1 MKQKSILI
9 LTIISFTITCAQSA
23 DKTNKAQKALHG
35 SRPNIVLI
43 LTDDQGMGDLSCM
56 GNKILRTPHVD
67 QLYKDATRFTDFQ
80 VSPTCS
86 PTRAAMM
93 SGRYPFEVG
102 VSHTL
107 MQRDRLA
114 PSVIT
119 FPQALQRAGYQT
131 GLFGKW
137 HLGDGDEYLPRK
149 RGFDEVLMHG
159 AGGIGQYGFGDFKE
173 NSNNKY
179 FDNVLL
185 HNETVVKTKGF
196 CTDLFF
202 HAALSWMKNQYERE
216 KPFFAYLSLNAP
228 HGPLIAPDQYKK
240 RFLDYKIEVLHVTEK
255 AIDQDFYNG
264 LLADR
269 PSNDELLDIYNENI
283 LDYDQPELRY
293 LKYVK
298 WPIMSN
304 ATDSLRVK
312 LEAEDL
318 IFRLNE
324 GEDFAL
330 LANTYTED
338 PNNSADPQNLKG
350 GDLGWFNKGQLLPE
364 FEIASFEAEKGS
376 IVGPILTQYG
386 YHLIKVNDKRT
397 VESNEQV
404 NASHILLTIQPGRGT
419 ENELKDTASIFALE
433 ATEYGF
439 FALADSLGLEIQ
451 DSNGLRK
458 ESIFVDNFGV
468 GRSAVNFAFNNVEGS
483 TSDAIKNDNFFGVFF
498 LDKVD
503 KETVIPFEEV
513 KEDLRNEFLS
523 EFKKNHLKT
532 LAESIKDNNQEEMN
546 LSAIYKNNENLEYVA
561 ETNSALIGSFESIG
575 KSNFI
580 VGALADAKEGDILGP
595 LPTLRGQAFLRV
607 IEISEVV
614 NSDFEEKKESIK
626 FSLLIDRQNAIW
638 GNWLQA
644 LRDNADL
651 KDYRYDFY

>member
-1 MKQKSILI
+1 MGLITNMRSRMQVVMWTILVLFVTSMAIGGLVGGASITDIFGGRQGNEVGSLNGKPILFEDFNQLVSNEINRMDQQSGRLI
-9 LTIISFTITCAQSA
+9 SDEEREYIRAVVWERLIADLIIQE
-23 DKTNKAQKALHG
+23 Q
-35 SRPNIVLI
+35 IVE
-43 LTDDQGMGDLSCM
+43 
-56 GNKILRTPHVD
+56 NKIV
-67 QLYKDATRFTDFQ
+67 
-80 VSPTCS
+80 V
-86 PTRAAMM
+86 
-93 SGRYPFEVG
+93 
-102 VSHTL
+102 
-107 MQRDRLA
+107 
-114 PSVIT
+114 
-119 FPQALQRAGYQT
+119 
-131 GLFGKW
+131 
-137 HLGDGDEYLPRK
+137 GDEEVLFQMKNNPPPFLQNSDAFQSFGRFDLEKYLDAVLNPGQIDWKPIEDFMQNVYLPSYK
-149 RGFDEVLMHG
+149 LQQYITNAAAISSSDVLE
-159 AGGIGQYGFGDFKE
+159 D
-173 NSNNKY
+173 
-179 FDNVLL
+179 
-185 HNETVVKTKGF
+185 
-196 CTDLFF
+196 
-202 HAALSWMKNQYERE
+202 
-216 KPFFAYLSLNAP
+216 
-228 HGPLIAPDQYKK
+228 YKK

-255 AIDQDFYNG
+255 AIDQDFYNE
-264 LLADR
+264 LLVNR
-269 PSNDELLDIYNENI
+269 PSDDELLDIYNENI
-283 LDYDQPELRY
+283 SGYDQPELRY

-298 WPIMSN
+298 WPLISN

-330 LANTYTED
+330 LANTYTQD
-338 PNNSADPQNLKG
+338 PSNSADPQNLKG

-386 YHLIKVNDKRT
+386 YHVIKVNDKRT

-419 ENELKDTASIFALE
+419 ENELKDIASIFALE
-433 ATEYGF
+433 ATEFGF

-483 TSDAIKNDNFFGVFF
+483 TSDAIKNDNFYGVFF

-503 KETVIPFEEV
+503 KETVISFEDV
-513 KEDLRNEFLS
+513 KEDLKNEFLS
-523 EFKKNHLKT
+523 EFKKNHIKT
-532 LAESIKDNNQEEMN
+532 LAESIKDNNQSKMN
-546 LSAIYKNNENLEYVA
+546 LSEIYQDNGNLEYVS

-580 VGALADAKEGDILGP
+580 VGALAGAQEGDILGP

-607 IEISEVV
+607 IDISDVV
-614 NSDFEEKKESIK
+614 MNDFEEKKDSIK

>member
-1 MKQKSILI
+1 MGLITNMRSRMQVVMWTILVLFVTSMAIGGLVGGASITDIFSGRQGNEVGSLNGKPILFEDFNQLVSNEINRMDQQSGRLI
-9 LTIISFTITCAQSA
+9 SDEEREYIRAVVWERLIADLIIQE
-23 DKTNKAQKALHG
+23 Q
-35 SRPNIVLI
+35 IVE
-43 LTDDQGMGDLSCM
+43 
-56 GNKILRTPHVD
+56 NKIV
-67 QLYKDATRFTDFQ
+67 
-80 VSPTCS
+80 V
-86 PTRAAMM
+86 
-93 SGRYPFEVG
+93 
-102 VSHTL
+102 
-107 MQRDRLA
+107 
-114 PSVIT
+114 
-119 FPQALQRAGYQT
+119 
-131 GLFGKW
+131 
-137 HLGDGDEYLPRK
+137 GDEEVLFQMKNNPPPFLQNSDAFQSFGRFDLEKYLDAVLNPGQIDWKPIEDFMQNVYLPSYK
-149 RGFDEVLMHG
+149 LQQYITNSAAISSIDVLE
-159 AGGIGQYGFGDFKE
+159 D
-173 NSNNKY
+173 
-179 FDNVLL
+179 
-185 HNETVVKTKGF
+185 
-196 CTDLFF
+196 
-202 HAALSWMKNQYERE
+202 
-216 KPFFAYLSLNAP
+216 
-228 HGPLIAPDQYKK
+228 YKK

-269 PSNDELLDIYNENI
+269 PSDDELNKIYNENI
-283 LDYDQPELRY
+283 SEYDQPELRY

-298 WPIMSN
+298 WPIISN

-318 IFRLNE
+318 IFRLND

-330 LANTYTED
+330 LANTYTQD
-338 PNNSADPQNLKG
+338 PSNSADPQNLKG

-386 YHLIKVNDKRT
+386 YHVIKVNDKRT

-419 ENELKDTASIFALE
+419 ENKLKDIASIFALE
-433 ATEYGF
+433 ATEFGF

-451 DSNGLRK
+451 ESNGLRK
-458 ESIFVDNFGV
+458 ESIFVENFGV

-483 TSDAIKNDNFFGVFF
+483 TSDAIKNDNFYGVFF

-503 KETVIPFEEV
+503 KETVISFENV
-513 KEDLRNEFLS
+513 KEDLKNEFLS
-523 EFKKNHLKT
+523 EFKKNHIKT
-532 LAESIKDNNQEEMN
+532 LAESIKDDNQGEMN
-546 LSAIYKNNENLEYVA
+546 LSEIYQENENLEYVA

-607 IEISEVV
+607 IDISDVV
-614 NSDFEEKKESIK
+614 MSDFEEKKDSIK

-644 LRDNADL
+644 LRENADL

>member
-1 MKQKSILI
+1 MGLITNMRSRMQVVMWTILVLFVTSMAIGGLVGGASITDIFSGRQGNEVGSLNGKPILFEDFNQLVSNEINRMDQQSGRLI
-9 LTIISFTITCAQSA
+9 SDEEREYIRAVVWERLIADLIIQE
-23 DKTNKAQKALHG
+23 Q
-35 SRPNIVLI
+35 IVE
-43 LTDDQGMGDLSCM
+43 
-56 GNKILRTPHVD
+56 NKIV
-67 QLYKDATRFTDFQ
+67 
-80 VSPTCS
+80 V
-86 PTRAAMM
+86 
-93 SGRYPFEVG
+93 
-102 VSHTL
+102 
-107 MQRDRLA
+107 
-114 PSVIT
+114 
-119 FPQALQRAGYQT
+119 
-131 GLFGKW
+131 
-137 HLGDGDEYLPRK
+137 GDEEVLFQMKNNPPPFLQNSDAFQSFGRFDLEKYLDAVLNPGQIDWKPIEDFMQNVYLPSYK
-149 RGFDEVLMHG
+149 LQQYITNSAAISSSDVLE
-159 AGGIGQYGFGDFKE
+159 D
-173 NSNNKY
+173 
-179 FDNVLL
+179 
-185 HNETVVKTKGF
+185 
-196 CTDLFF
+196 
-202 HAALSWMKNQYERE
+202 
-216 KPFFAYLSLNAP
+216 
-228 HGPLIAPDQYKK
+228 YKK

-264 LLADR
+264 LLTDR
-269 PSNDELLDIYNENI
+269 PFDDELRNIYNENI
-283 LDYDQPELRY
+283 SEYDQPELRY

-298 WPIMSN
+298 WPIISN

-318 IFRLNE
+318 IFRLND

-330 LANTYTED
+330 LANTYTQD
-338 PNNSADPQNLKG
+338 PSNSADPQNLKG

-364 FEIASFEAEKGS
+364 FEIASFEAEIGS

-386 YHLIKVNDKRT
+386 YHVIKVNDKRI

-419 ENELKDTASIFALE
+419 ENELKDIASIFALE
-433 ATEYGF
+433 ATEFGF
-439 FALADSLGLEIQ
+439 FVLADSLGLEIQ

-483 TSDAIKNDNFFGVFF
+483 TSDAIKNDNFYGVFF

-503 KETVIPFEEV
+503 KETVISFEDA
-513 KEDLRNEFLS
+513 KEDLKNEFLS
-523 EFKKNHLKT
+523 EFKKNHIKT
-532 LAESIKDNNQEEMN
+532 LAESIKDDNQGEMN
-546 LSAIYKNNENLEYVA
+546 LSEIYQENENLEYVA

-607 IEISEVV
+607 IDISDVV
-614 NSDFEEKKESIK
+614 MSDFEEKKDSIK

>member
-1 MKQKSILI
+1 MGLITNMRSRMQVVMWTILVLFVTSMAIGGLVGGASITDIFSGRQGNEVGSLNGKPILFEDFNQLVSNEINRMDQQSGRLI
-9 LTIISFTITCAQSA
+9 SDEEREYIRAVVWERLIADLIIQE
-23 DKTNKAQKALHG
+23 Q
-35 SRPNIVLI
+35 IVE
-43 LTDDQGMGDLSCM
+43 
-56 GNKILRTPHVD
+56 NKIV
-67 QLYKDATRFTDFQ
+67 
-80 VSPTCS
+80 V
-86 PTRAAMM
+86 
-93 SGRYPFEVG
+93 
-102 VSHTL
+102 
-107 MQRDRLA
+107 
-114 PSVIT
+114 
-119 FPQALQRAGYQT
+119 
-131 GLFGKW
+131 
-137 HLGDGDEYLPRK
+137 GDEEVLFQMKNNPPPFLQNSDAFQSFGRFDLEKYLDAVLNPGQIDWKPIEDFMQNIYLPSYK
-149 RGFDEVLMHG
+149 LQQYITNSAAISSSDVLE
-159 AGGIGQYGFGDFKE
+159 D
-173 NSNNKY
+173 
-179 FDNVLL
+179 
-185 HNETVVKTKGF
+185 
-196 CTDLFF
+196 
-202 HAALSWMKNQYERE
+202 
-216 KPFFAYLSLNAP
+216 
-228 HGPLIAPDQYKK
+228 YKK

-269 PSNDELLDIYNENI
+269 PSDDELNKIYNENI
-283 LDYDQPELRY
+283 SEYDQPELRY

-298 WPIMSN
+298 WPIISN

-318 IFRLNE
+318 IFRLND

-330 LANTYTED
+330 LANTYTQD
-338 PNNSADPQNLKG
+338 PSNSADPQNLKG

-386 YHLIKVNDKRT
+386 YHIIKVNDKRI

-404 NASHILLTIQPGRGT
+404 NASHILLTVQPGRGT
-419 ENELKDTASIFALE
+419 ENELKDIASIFALE
-433 ATEYGF
+433 ATEFGF

-483 TSDAIKNDNFFGVFF
+483 TSDAIKNDNFYGVFF

-503 KETVIPFEEV
+503 KETVISFEDA
-513 KEDLRNEFLS
+513 KEDLKNEFLS
-523 EFKKNHLKT
+523 EFKKNHIKT
-532 LAESIKDNNQEEMN
+532 LAESIKDDNQGEMN
-546 LSAIYKNNENLEYVA
+546 LSEIYQENENLEYVA

-607 IEISEVV
+607 IDISDVV
-614 NSDFEEKKESIK
+614 MSDFEEKKDSIK

-644 LRDNADL
+644 LRENADL

>member
-1 MKQKSILI
+1 MGLITNMRSKMQVVMWTILVLFVTSMAIGGLVGGASITDIFGDRQGNEVGSLNGKPILFEDFNQLVSNEINRADQQSGRQISDEEREYIRAVVWERLIADLIIQEQIQK
-9 LTIISFTITCAQSA
+9 
-23 DKTNKAQKALHG
+23 
-35 SRPNIVLI
+35 
-43 LTDDQGMGDLSCM
+43 
-56 GNKILRTPHVD
+56 NKIV
-67 QLYKDATRFTDFQ
+67 
-80 VSPTCS
+80 
-86 PTRAAMM
+86 
-93 SGRYPFEVG
+93 VG
-102 VSHTL
+102 
-107 MQRDRLA
+107 D
-114 PSVIT
+114 
-119 FPQALQRAGYQT
+119 
-131 GLFGKW
+131 
-137 HLGDGDEYLPRK
+137 
-149 RGFDEVLMHG
+149 DEVLF
-159 AGGIGQYGFGDFKE
+159 Q
-173 NSNNKY
+173 
-179 FDNVLL
+179 
-185 HNETVVKTKGF
+185 
-196 CTDLFF
+196 
-202 HAALSWMKNQYERE
+202 MKNNPPPFLQNSDAFQSFGRFDLEKYLDAVLNPGQIDWKPIEDFMQNIYLPSYKLQQYITNSAAISSSDVLE
-216 KPFFAYLSLNAP
+216 
-228 HGPLIAPDQYKK
+228 DYKK

-264 LLADR
+264 LLTDR
-269 PSNDELLDIYNENI
+269 PSDDELRNIYNENI
-283 LDYDQPELRY
+283 SEYDQPELRY

-298 WPIMSN
+298 WPIISN

-318 IFRLNE
+318 IFRLND

-330 LANTYTED
+330 LANTYTQD
-338 PNNSADPQNLKG
+338 PSNSADPQNLKG

-386 YHLIKVNDKRT
+386 YHVIKVNDKRT
-397 VESNEQV
+397 VEGNEQV

-419 ENELKDTASIFALE
+419 ENELKDIASIFALE
-433 ATEYGF
+433 ATEFGF
-439 FALADSLGLEIQ
+439 FMLADSLGLEIQ

-483 TSDAIKNDNFFGVFF
+483 TSDAIKNDNFYGVFF

-503 KETVIPFEEV
+503 KETVISFEDA
-513 KEDLRNEFLS
+513 KEDLKNEFLS
-523 EFKKNHLKT
+523 EFKKNHIKT
-532 LAESIKDNNQEEMN
+532 LAESIKDDNQGEMN
-546 LSAIYKNNENLEYVA
+546 LSEIYQENENLEYVA

-607 IEISEVV
+607 IDISDVV
-614 NSDFEEKKESIK
+614 MSDFEEKKDSIK

>member
-1 MKQKSILI
+1 MGLITNMRSRMQVVMWTILVLFVTSMAIGGLVGGASITDIFSGRQGNEVGSLNGKPILFEDFNQLVSNEINRMDQQSGRLI
-9 LTIISFTITCAQSA
+9 SDEEREYIRAVVWERLIADLIIQE
-23 DKTNKAQKALHG
+23 Q
-35 SRPNIVLI
+35 IVE
-43 LTDDQGMGDLSCM
+43 
-56 GNKILRTPHVD
+56 NKIV
-67 QLYKDATRFTDFQ
+67 
-80 VSPTCS
+80 V
-86 PTRAAMM
+86 
-93 SGRYPFEVG
+93 
-102 VSHTL
+102 
-107 MQRDRLA
+107 
-114 PSVIT
+114 
-119 FPQALQRAGYQT
+119 
-131 GLFGKW
+131 
-137 HLGDGDEYLPRK
+137 GDEEVLFQMKNNPPPFLQNSDAFQSFGRFDLEKYLDAVLNPGQIDWKPIEDFMQNVYLPSYK
-149 RGFDEVLMHG
+149 LQQYITNSAAISSTDVLE
-159 AGGIGQYGFGDFKE
+159 D
-173 NSNNKY
+173 
-179 FDNVLL
+179 
-185 HNETVVKTKGF
+185 
-196 CTDLFF
+196 
-202 HAALSWMKNQYERE
+202 
-216 KPFFAYLSLNAP
+216 
-228 HGPLIAPDQYKK
+228 YKK

-269 PSNDELLDIYNENI
+269 PSDDELNKIYNENI
-283 LDYDQPELRY
+283 SEYDQPELRY

-298 WPIMSN
+298 WPIISN

-318 IFRLNE
+318 IFRLND

-330 LANTYTED
+330 LANTYTQD
-338 PNNSADPQNLKG
+338 PSNSADPQNLKG

-364 FEIASFEAEKGS
+364 FEIASFEAEIGS

-386 YHLIKVNDKRT
+386 YHIIKVNDKRI

-404 NASHILLTIQPGRGT
+404 NASHILLTVQPGRGT
-419 ENELKDTASIFALE
+419 ENELKDIASIFALE
-433 ATEYGF
+433 ATEFGF

-483 TSDAIKNDNFFGVFF
+483 TSDAIKNDNFYGVFF

-503 KETVIPFEEV
+503 KETVISFEDA
-513 KEDLRNEFLS
+513 KEDLKNEFLS
-523 EFKKNHLKT
+523 EFKKNHIKT
-532 LAESIKDNNQEEMN
+532 LAESIKDDNQGEMN
-546 LSAIYKNNENLEYVA
+546 LSEIYQENENLEYVA

-607 IEISEVV
+607 IDISDVV
-614 NSDFEEKKESIK
+614 MSDFEEKKDSIK

-651 KDYRYDFY
+651 EDYRYDFY

>member
-1 MKQKSILI
+1 MQVVMWTILVLFVTSMAIGGLVGGASITDIFGGRQGNEVGSLNGKPILFEDFNQLVSNEINRMDQQSGRLI
-9 LTIISFTITCAQSA
+9 SDEEREYIRAVVWERLIADLIIQEQII
-23 DKTNKAQKALHG
+23 K
-35 SRPNIVLI
+35 
-43 LTDDQGMGDLSCM
+43 
-56 GNKILRTPHVD
+56 NKIVVGEEEVLFQMKNNPPPFL
-67 QLYKDATRFTDFQ
+67 QNSDAFQSFGRFDLEKYLDAVLNPSQIDWKPIEDF
-80 VSPTCS
+80 
-86 PTRAAMM
+86 
-93 SGRYPFEVG
+93 
-102 VSHTL
+102 
-107 MQRDRLA
+107 MQN
-114 PSVIT
+114 V
-119 FPQALQRAGYQT
+119 
-131 GLFGKW
+131 
-137 HLGDGDEYLPRK
+137 YLPSYK
-149 RGFDEVLMHG
+149 LQQYITNAAAISSKDVLE
-159 AGGIGQYGFGDFKE
+159 D
-173 NSNNKY
+173 
-179 FDNVLL
+179 
-185 HNETVVKTKGF
+185 
-196 CTDLFF
+196 
-202 HAALSWMKNQYERE
+202 
-216 KPFFAYLSLNAP
+216 
-228 HGPLIAPDQYKK
+228 YKK

-318 IFRLNE
+318 IFRLNK

-338 PNNSADPQNLKG
+338 PSNSADPQNLKG

-386 YHLIKVNDKRT
+386 YHIIKVNDKRT

-532 LAESIKDNNQEEMN
+532 LAESIKDNNQEEMS

>member
-1 MKQKSILI
+1 MGLITNMRSRMQVVMWTILVLFVTSMAIGGLVGGASITDIFSGRQGNEVGSLNGKPILFEDFNQLVSNEINRMDQQSGRLI
-9 LTIISFTITCAQSA
+9 SDEEREYIRAVVWERLIADLIIQE
-23 DKTNKAQKALHG
+23 Q
-35 SRPNIVLI
+35 IVE
-43 LTDDQGMGDLSCM
+43 
-56 GNKILRTPHVD
+56 NKIV
-67 QLYKDATRFTDFQ
+67 
-80 VSPTCS
+80 V
-86 PTRAAMM
+86 
-93 SGRYPFEVG
+93 
-102 VSHTL
+102 
-107 MQRDRLA
+107 
-114 PSVIT
+114 
-119 FPQALQRAGYQT
+119 
-131 GLFGKW
+131 
-137 HLGDGDEYLPRK
+137 GDEEVLFQMKNNPPPFLQNSDAFQSFGRFDLEKYLDAVLNPEQIDWKPIEDFMQNIYLPSYK
-149 RGFDEVLMHG
+149 LQQYITNSAAISSSDVLE
-159 AGGIGQYGFGDFKE
+159 D
-173 NSNNKY
+173 
-179 FDNVLL
+179 
-185 HNETVVKTKGF
+185 
-196 CTDLFF
+196 
-202 HAALSWMKNQYERE
+202 
-216 KPFFAYLSLNAP
+216 
-228 HGPLIAPDQYKK
+228 YKK

-269 PSNDELLDIYNENI
+269 PSDDELIKIYNENI
-283 LDYDQPELRY
+283 SEYDQPELRY

-298 WPIMSN
+298 WPIISN

-318 IFRLNE
+318 IFRLND

-330 LANTYTED
+330 LANTYTQD
-338 PNNSADPQNLKG
+338 PSNSADPQNLKG

-386 YHLIKVNDKRT
+386 YHVIKVNDKRI

-404 NASHILLTIQPGRGT
+404 NASHILLTVQPGRGT
-419 ENELKDTASIFALE
+419 ENELKDIASIFALE
-433 ATEYGF
+433 ATEFGF

-483 TSDAIKNDNFFGVFF
+483 TSDAIKNDNFYGVFF

-503 KETVIPFEEV
+503 KETVISFENV
-513 KEDLRNEFLS
+513 KEDLKNEFLS
-523 EFKKNHLKT
+523 EFKKNHIKT
-532 LAESIKDNNQEEMN
+532 LAESIKDDNQGEMN
-546 LSAIYKNNENLEYVA
+546 LSEIYQENENLEYVA

-607 IEISEVV
+607 IDISDVV
-614 NSDFEEKKESIK
+614 MSDFEEKKDSIK

-644 LRDNADL
+644 LRENADL

>member
-1 MKQKSILI
+1 MGLITNMRSRMQVVMWTILVLFVTSMAIGGLVGGASITDIFGGRQGNEVGSLNGKPILFEDFNQLVSNEINRMDQQSGRLI
-9 LTIISFTITCAQSA
+9 SDEEREYIRAVVWERLIADLIIQEQIAE
-23 DKTNKAQKALHG
+23 
-35 SRPNIVLI
+35 
-43 LTDDQGMGDLSCM
+43 
-56 GNKILRTPHVD
+56 NKIV
-67 QLYKDATRFTDFQ
+67 
-80 VSPTCS
+80 V
-86 PTRAAMM
+86 
-93 SGRYPFEVG
+93 
-102 VSHTL
+102 
-107 MQRDRLA
+107 
-114 PSVIT
+114 
-119 FPQALQRAGYQT
+119 
-131 GLFGKW
+131 
-137 HLGDGDEYLPRK
+137 GDEEVLFQMKNNPPPFLQNSDAFQSFGRFDLEKYLDAVLNPGQIDWKPIEDFMQNVYLPSYK
-149 RGFDEVLMHG
+149 LQQYITNSAAISSSDVLE
-159 AGGIGQYGFGDFKE
+159 D
-173 NSNNKY
+173 
-179 FDNVLL
+179 
-185 HNETVVKTKGF
+185 
-196 CTDLFF
+196 
-202 HAALSWMKNQYERE
+202 
-216 KPFFAYLSLNAP
+216 
-228 HGPLIAPDQYKK
+228 YKK

-264 LLADR
+264 LLANR
-269 PSNDELLDIYNENI
+269 PSDDELRDIYNENI
-283 LDYDQPELRY
+283 SEYDQPELRY

-298 WPIMSN
+298 WPIISN

-330 LANTYTED
+330 LANTYTQD
-338 PNNSADPQNLKG
+338 PSNSADPQNLKG

-386 YHLIKVNDKRT
+386 YHVIKVNDKRT

-433 ATEYGF
+433 ATEFGF

-483 TSDAIKNDNFFGVFF
+483 TSDAIKNDNFYGVFF

-503 KETVIPFEEV
+503 KETVIFFEDV
-513 KEDLRNEFLS
+513 KEDLKNEFLS
-523 EFKKNHLKT
+523 EFKKNHIKT
-532 LAESIKDNNQEEMN
+532 LAESIKDNNQGEMN
-546 LSAIYKNNENLEYVA
+546 LSEIYQDNGNLEYVA

-580 VGALADAKEGDILGP
+580 VGALAEAKEGDILGP
-595 LPTLRGQAFLRV
+595 LPTIRGQAFLRV
-607 IEISEVV
+607 IDISDVV
-614 NSDFEEKKESIK
+614 MSDFEEKKDSIK

>member
-1 MKQKSILI
+1 MGLITNMRSRMQVVMWTILVLFVTSMAIGGLVGGASITDIFGGRQGNEVGSLNGKPILFEDFNQLVSNEINRLDQQSGRLI
-9 LTIISFTITCAQSA
+9 SDEEREYIRAVVWERLIADLIIQEQIAE
-23 DKTNKAQKALHG
+23 
-35 SRPNIVLI
+35 
-43 LTDDQGMGDLSCM
+43 
-56 GNKILRTPHVD
+56 NKIV
-67 QLYKDATRFTDFQ
+67 
-80 VSPTCS
+80 V
-86 PTRAAMM
+86 
-93 SGRYPFEVG
+93 
-102 VSHTL
+102 
-107 MQRDRLA
+107 
-114 PSVIT
+114 
-119 FPQALQRAGYQT
+119 
-131 GLFGKW
+131 
-137 HLGDGDEYLPRK
+137 GDEEVLFQMKNNPPPFLQNSDAFQSFGRFDLEKYLDAVLNPGQIDWKPIKDFMQNVYLPSYK
-149 RGFDEVLMHG
+149 LQQYITNSAAISSSDVLE
-159 AGGIGQYGFGDFKE
+159 D
-173 NSNNKY
+173 
-179 FDNVLL
+179 
-185 HNETVVKTKGF
+185 
-196 CTDLFF
+196 
-202 HAALSWMKNQYERE
+202 
-216 KPFFAYLSLNAP
+216 
-228 HGPLIAPDQYKK
+228 YKK

-269 PSNDELLDIYNENI
+269 PSDDELLDIYNENI
-283 LDYDQPELRY
+283 SDYDQPELRY

-298 WPIMSN
+298 WPLISN

-330 LANTYTED
+330 LANTYTQD
-338 PNNSADPQNLKG
+338 PSNSADPQNLKG

-386 YHLIKVNDKRT
+386 YHVIKVNDKRT
-397 VESNEQV
+397 LESSEQV

-483 TSDAIKNDNFFGVFF
+483 TSDAIKNDNFYGVFF

-503 KETVIPFEEV
+503 KETVISFEDV
-513 KEDLRNEFLS
+513 KEDLKNEFLS
-523 EFKKNHLKT
+523 EFKKNHIKT
-532 LAESIKDNNQEEMN
+532 LAESIKDNNQSKMN
-546 LSAIYKNNENLEYVA
+546 LSEIYQDNENLEYVS

-580 VGALADAKEGDILGP
+580 VGALAGAQEGDILGP
-595 LPTLRGQAFLRV
+595 LPTLRGQAFLKV
-607 IEISEVV
+607 IDIADVV
-614 NSDFEEKKESIK
+614 MSDFEEKKDAIR

>member
-1 MKQKSILI
+1 MRSRMQVVMWTILVLFVTSMAIGGLVGGASITDIFGGRQGNEVGSLNGKPILFEDFNQLVSNEINRMDQQSGRLI
-9 LTIISFTITCAQSA
+9 SDEEREYVRAVVWERLIADLIIQEQII
-23 DKTNKAQKALHG
+23 K
-35 SRPNIVLI
+35 
-43 LTDDQGMGDLSCM
+43 
-56 GNKILRTPHVD
+56 NKIV
-67 QLYKDATRFTDFQ
+67 
-80 VSPTCS
+80 V
-86 PTRAAMM
+86 
-93 SGRYPFEVG
+93 
-102 VSHTL
+102 
-107 MQRDRLA
+107 
-114 PSVIT
+114 
-119 FPQALQRAGYQT
+119 
-131 GLFGKW
+131 
-137 HLGDGDEYLPRK
+137 GDEEVLFQMKNNPPLFLQNSDAFQSFGRFDLEKYLDAVLNPSQIDWKPIEDFMQNVYLPSYK
-149 RGFDEVLMHG
+149 LQQYITNAAAISSKDVLE
-159 AGGIGQYGFGDFKE
+159 D
-173 NSNNKY
+173 
-179 FDNVLL
+179 
-185 HNETVVKTKGF
+185 
-196 CTDLFF
+196 
-202 HAALSWMKNQYERE
+202 
-216 KPFFAYLSLNAP
+216 
-228 HGPLIAPDQYKK
+228 YKK

-318 IFRLNE
+318 IFRLNK

-338 PNNSADPQNLKG
+338 PSNSADPQNLKG

-386 YHLIKVNDKRT
+386 YHIIKVNDKRT

-523 EFKKNHLKT
+523 EFKKNHIKT
-532 LAESIKDNNQEEMN
+532 LAESIKDNNQEEMS

-580 VGALADAKEGDILGP
+580 VGALADSKEGDILGP

>member
-1 MKQKSILI
+1 MQVVMWTILVLFVTSMAIGGLVGGASITDIFGGRQSNEVGSLNGKPILFEDFNQLVSNEINRMDQQSGRLI
-9 LTIISFTITCAQSA
+9 SDEEREYIRAVVWERLIADLIIQEQIEE
-23 DKTNKAQKALHG
+23 
-35 SRPNIVLI
+35 
-43 LTDDQGMGDLSCM
+43 
-56 GNKILRTPHVD
+56 NKIV
-67 QLYKDATRFTDFQ
+67 
-80 VSPTCS
+80 V
-86 PTRAAMM
+86 
-93 SGRYPFEVG
+93 
-102 VSHTL
+102 
-107 MQRDRLA
+107 
-114 PSVIT
+114 
-119 FPQALQRAGYQT
+119 
-131 GLFGKW
+131 
-137 HLGDGDEYLPRK
+137 GDEEVLFQMKNNPPPFLQNSDAFQSFGRFDLEKYLDAVLNPEQIDWKPIEDFMQKVYLPSYK
-149 RGFDEVLMHG
+149 LQQYITNAAAISSSDVLE
-159 AGGIGQYGFGDFKE
+159 D
-173 NSNNKY
+173 
-179 FDNVLL
+179 
-185 HNETVVKTKGF
+185 
-196 CTDLFF
+196 
-202 HAALSWMKNQYERE
+202 
-216 KPFFAYLSLNAP
+216 
-228 HGPLIAPDQYKK
+228 YKK

-264 LLADR
+264 LLVDR
-269 PSNDELLDIYNENI
+269 PSNGELLDIYNENI
-283 LDYDQPELRY
+283 SDYDQPELRY

-298 WPIMSN
+298 WPLISN
-304 ATDSLRVK
+304 ANDSLRVK

-330 LANTYTED
+330 LANTYTQD
-338 PNNSADPQNLKG
+338 PSNSADPQNLKG
-350 GDLGWFNKGQLLPE
+350 GGLGWFNKGQLLPE

-386 YHLIKVNDKRT
+386 YHVIKVNDKRT
-397 VESNEQV
+397 VESSEQV

-419 ENELKDTASIFALE
+419 ENELKDTANIFALE

-468 GRSAVNFAFNNVEGS
+468 GRSAVNFAFNNVEGA

-503 KETVIPFEEV
+503 IETVLSFEDV
-513 KEDLRNEFLS
+513 KEDLKNEFLS
-523 EFKKNHLKT
+523 EFKKNHIKT
-532 LAESIKDNNQEEMN
+532 LAESIKDNNQGEMN
-546 LSAIYKNNENLEYVA
+546 LLEIYQDNKNLEYIA

-580 VGALADAKEGDILGP
+580 VGALADAKEGNILGP
-595 LPTLRGQAFLRV
+595 LPTLRGEAFIRV
-607 IEISEVV
+607 IDISEVV
-614 NSDFEEKKESIK
+614 MSDFEEKKDSIK

>member
-1 MKQKSILI
+1 MGLITNMRSRMQVVMWTILVLFVTSMAIGGLVGGASITDIFSGRQGNEVGSLNGKPILFEDFNQLVSNEINRMDQQSGRLI
-9 LTIISFTITCAQSA
+9 SDEEREYIRAVVWERLIADLIIQE
-23 DKTNKAQKALHG
+23 Q
-35 SRPNIVLI
+35 IVE
-43 LTDDQGMGDLSCM
+43 
-56 GNKILRTPHVD
+56 NKIV
-67 QLYKDATRFTDFQ
+67 
-80 VSPTCS
+80 V
-86 PTRAAMM
+86 
-93 SGRYPFEVG
+93 
-102 VSHTL
+102 
-107 MQRDRLA
+107 
-114 PSVIT
+114 
-119 FPQALQRAGYQT
+119 
-131 GLFGKW
+131 
-137 HLGDGDEYLPRK
+137 GDEEVLFQMKNNPPPFLQNSDAFQSFGRFDLEKYLDAVLNPGQIDWKPIEDFMQNVYLPSYK
-149 RGFDEVLMHG
+149 LQQYITNSAAISSSDVLE
-159 AGGIGQYGFGDFKE
+159 D
-173 NSNNKY
+173 
-179 FDNVLL
+179 
-185 HNETVVKTKGF
+185 
-196 CTDLFF
+196 
-202 HAALSWMKNQYERE
+202 
-216 KPFFAYLSLNAP
+216 
-228 HGPLIAPDQYKK
+228 YKK

-264 LLADR
+264 LLTDR
-269 PSNDELLDIYNENI
+269 PSDDELRNIYNENI
-283 LDYDQPELRY
+283 SEYDQPELRY

-298 WPIMSN
+298 WPITSN

-318 IFRLNE
+318 IFRLND

-330 LANTYTED
+330 LANTYTQD
-338 PNNSADPQNLKG
+338 PSNSADPQNLKG

-386 YHLIKVNDKRT
+386 YHVIKVNDKRT

-419 ENELKDTASIFALE
+419 ENELKDIASIFALE
-433 ATEYGF
+433 ATEFGF

-483 TSDAIKNDNFFGVFF
+483 TSDAIKNDNFYGVFF

-503 KETVIPFEEV
+503 KETVISFEDV
-513 KEDLRNEFLS
+513 KEDLKNEFLS
-523 EFKKNHLKT
+523 EFKKNHIKT
-532 LAESIKDNNQEEMN
+532 LAESIKDDNQGEMN
-546 LSAIYKNNENLEYVA
+546 LSEIYQENENLEYVA

-607 IEISEVV
+607 IDISDVV
-614 NSDFEEKKESIK
+614 MSDFEEKKDSIK

-651 KDYRYDFY
+651 EDYRYDFY

>member
-1 MKQKSILI
+1 MGLITNMRSRMQVVMWTILVLFVTSMAIGGLVGGASITDIFSGRQGNEVGSLNGKPILFEDFNQLVSNEINRMDQQSGRLI
-9 LTIISFTITCAQSA
+9 SDEEREYIRAVVWERLIADLIIQEQITE
-23 DKTNKAQKALHG
+23 
-35 SRPNIVLI
+35 
-43 LTDDQGMGDLSCM
+43 
-56 GNKILRTPHVD
+56 NKIV
-67 QLYKDATRFTDFQ
+67 
-80 VSPTCS
+80 V
-86 PTRAAMM
+86 
-93 SGRYPFEVG
+93 
-102 VSHTL
+102 
-107 MQRDRLA
+107 
-114 PSVIT
+114 
-119 FPQALQRAGYQT
+119 
-131 GLFGKW
+131 
-137 HLGDGDEYLPRK
+137 GDEEVLFQMKNNPPPFLQNSDAFQSFGRFDLEKYLDAVLNPGQIDWKPIEDFMQNVYLPSYK
-149 RGFDEVLMHG
+149 LQQYITNAAAISSSDVLE
-159 AGGIGQYGFGDFKE
+159 D
-173 NSNNKY
+173 
-179 FDNVLL
+179 
-185 HNETVVKTKGF
+185 
-196 CTDLFF
+196 
-202 HAALSWMKNQYERE
+202 
-216 KPFFAYLSLNAP
+216 
-228 HGPLIAPDQYKK
+228 YKK

-255 AIDQDFYNG
+255 AIDQDFYNE
-264 LLADR
+264 LLVDR
-269 PSNDELLDIYNENI
+269 PSDDELLDIYNENI
-283 LDYDQPELRY
+283 SGYDQPELRY

-298 WPIMSN
+298 WPLISN

-330 LANTYTED
+330 LANTYTQD
-338 PNNSADPQNLKG
+338 PSNSADPQNLKG

-386 YHLIKVNDKRT
+386 YHVIKVNDKRT
-397 VESNEQV
+397 LESSEQV

-419 ENELKDTASIFALE
+419 ENDLKDTASIFALE
-433 ATEYGF
+433 ANEYGF

-483 TSDAIKNDNFFGVFF
+483 TSDAIKNDNFYGVFF

-503 KETVIPFEEV
+503 KETVISFEDV
-513 KEDLRNEFLS
+513 KEDLKNEFLS
-523 EFKKNHLKT
+523 EFKKNHIKT
-532 LAESIKDNNQEEMN
+532 LAESIKDNNQSKMN
-546 LSAIYKNNENLEYVA
+546 LSEIYQDNENLEYVS

-580 VGALADAKEGDILGP
+580 VGALAGAQEGDILGP

-607 IEISEVV
+607 IDISDVV
-614 NSDFEEKKESIK
+614 MNDFEEKKDSIK
-626 FSLLIDRQNAIW
+626 FRLLIDRQNAIW

>member
-1 MKQKSILI
+1 MGLITNMRSRMQVVMWTILI
-9 LTIISFTITCAQSA
+9 LFVTSMAIGGLVGGASITDIFSGRQGNEVGSLNGKPILFEDFNQLVSNEINRMDQQSGRLISDEEREYIRAVVWERLIADLIIQEQIAE
-23 DKTNKAQKALHG
+23 
-35 SRPNIVLI
+35 
-43 LTDDQGMGDLSCM
+43 
-56 GNKILRTPHVD
+56 NKIV
-67 QLYKDATRFTDFQ
+67 
-80 VSPTCS
+80 V
-86 PTRAAMM
+86 
-93 SGRYPFEVG
+93 
-102 VSHTL
+102 
-107 MQRDRLA
+107 
-114 PSVIT
+114 
-119 FPQALQRAGYQT
+119 
-131 GLFGKW
+131 
-137 HLGDGDEYLPRK
+137 GDEEVLFQMKNNPPPFLQNSDAFQSFGRFDLEKYLDAVLNPGQIDWKPIEDFMQNVYLPSYK
-149 RGFDEVLMHG
+149 LQQYITNSAAISSSDVLE
-159 AGGIGQYGFGDFKE
+159 D
-173 NSNNKY
+173 
-179 FDNVLL
+179 
-185 HNETVVKTKGF
+185 
-196 CTDLFF
+196 
-202 HAALSWMKNQYERE
+202 
-216 KPFFAYLSLNAP
+216 
-228 HGPLIAPDQYKK
+228 YKK

-269 PSNDELLDIYNENI
+269 PSDNELKNIYNENI
-283 LDYDQPELRY
+283 SEYDQPELRY

-298 WPIMSN
+298 WPIIAS

-330 LANTYTED
+330 LANTYTQD
-338 PNNSADPQNLKG
+338 PSNSADPQNLKG

-386 YHLIKVNDKRT
+386 YHVIKVNDKRT

-419 ENELKDTASIFALE
+419 ENELKDIANIFALE
-433 ATEYGF
+433 ATEFGF

-503 KETVIPFEEV
+503 KETVISFEDV
-513 KEDLRNEFLS
+513 KEDLKNEFLS
-523 EFKKNHLKT
+523 EFKKNHIKT
-532 LAESIKDNNQEEMN
+532 LAESIKDNNQGEMN
-546 LSAIYKNNENLEYVA
+546 LSEIYQDNENLEYVA

-607 IEISEVV
+607 IDISDVV
-614 NSDFEEKKESIK
+614 MSDFEEKKDSIK

>member
-1 MKQKSILI
+1 MGLITNMRSRMQVVMWTILVLFVTSMAIGGLVGGASITDIFSGRQGNEVGSLNGKPILFEDFNQLVSNEINRMDQQSGRLI
-9 LTIISFTITCAQSA
+9 SDEEREYIRAVVWERLIADLIIQE
-23 DKTNKAQKALHG
+23 Q
-35 SRPNIVLI
+35 IVE
-43 LTDDQGMGDLSCM
+43 
-56 GNKILRTPHVD
+56 NKIV
-67 QLYKDATRFTDFQ
+67 
-80 VSPTCS
+80 V
-86 PTRAAMM
+86 
-93 SGRYPFEVG
+93 
-102 VSHTL
+102 
-107 MQRDRLA
+107 
-114 PSVIT
+114 
-119 FPQALQRAGYQT
+119 
-131 GLFGKW
+131 
-137 HLGDGDEYLPRK
+137 GDEEVLFQMKNNPPPFLQNSDAFQSFGRFDLEKYLDAVLNPGQIDWKPIEDFMQNVYLPSYK
-149 RGFDEVLMHG
+149 LQQYITNSAAISSIDVLE
-159 AGGIGQYGFGDFKE
+159 D
-173 NSNNKY
+173 
-179 FDNVLL
+179 
-185 HNETVVKTKGF
+185 
-196 CTDLFF
+196 
-202 HAALSWMKNQYERE
+202 
-216 KPFFAYLSLNAP
+216 
-228 HGPLIAPDQYKK
+228 YKK

-269 PSNDELLDIYNENI
+269 PSDDELSKIYNENI
-283 LDYDQPELRY
+283 SEYDQPELRY

-298 WPIMSN
+298 WPIISN

-318 IFRLNE
+318 IFRLND

-330 LANTYTED
+330 LANTYTQD
-338 PNNSADPQNLKG
+338 PSNSADPQNLKG

-364 FEIASFEAEKGS
+364 FEIASFEAEIGS

-386 YHLIKVNDKRT
+386 YHVIKVNDKRI

-419 ENELKDTASIFALE
+419 ENELKDIASIFALE
-433 ATEYGF
+433 ATEFGF

-451 DSNGLRK
+451 ESNGLRK

-483 TSDAIKNDNFFGVFF
+483 TSDAIKNDNFYGVFF

-503 KETVIPFEEV
+503 KETVISFENV
-513 KEDLRNEFLS
+513 KEDLKNEFLS
-523 EFKKNHLKT
+523 EFKKNHIKT
-532 LAESIKDNNQEEMN
+532 LAQSIKDNNQGEMN
-546 LSAIYKNNENLEYVA
+546 LSEIYQDNENFEYVA

-607 IEISEVV
+607 IDISDVV
-614 NSDFEEKKESIK
+614 MSDFEEKKDSIK

-644 LRDNADL
+644 LRENADL

>member
-1 MKQKSILI
+1 MGLITNMRSRMQVVMWTILVLFVTSMAIGGLVGGASITDIFSGRQGNEVGSLNGKPILFEDFNQLVSNEINRMDQQSGRLI
-9 LTIISFTITCAQSA
+9 SDEEREYIRAVVWERLIADLIIQE
-23 DKTNKAQKALHG
+23 Q
-35 SRPNIVLI
+35 IVE
-43 LTDDQGMGDLSCM
+43 
-56 GNKILRTPHVD
+56 NKIV
-67 QLYKDATRFTDFQ
+67 
-80 VSPTCS
+80 V
-86 PTRAAMM
+86 
-93 SGRYPFEVG
+93 
-102 VSHTL
+102 
-107 MQRDRLA
+107 
-114 PSVIT
+114 
-119 FPQALQRAGYQT
+119 
-131 GLFGKW
+131 
-137 HLGDGDEYLPRK
+137 GDEEVLFQMKNNPPPFLQNSDAFQSFGRFDLEKYLDAVLNPGQIDWKPIEDFMQNVYLPSYK
-149 RGFDEVLMHG
+149 LQQYITNSAAISSSDVLE
-159 AGGIGQYGFGDFKE
+159 D
-173 NSNNKY
+173 
-179 FDNVLL
+179 
-185 HNETVVKTKGF
+185 
-196 CTDLFF
+196 
-202 HAALSWMKNQYERE
+202 
-216 KPFFAYLSLNAP
+216 
-228 HGPLIAPDQYKK
+228 YKK

-264 LLADR
+264 LLTDR
-269 PSNDELLDIYNENI
+269 PSDDELRNIYNENI
-283 LDYDQPELRY
+283 SEYDQPELRY

-298 WPIMSN
+298 WPIISN

-318 IFRLNE
+318 IFRLND

-330 LANTYTED
+330 LANTYTQD
-338 PNNSADPQNLKG
+338 PSNSADPQNLKG

-386 YHLIKVNDKRT
+386 YHVIKVNDKRT

-419 ENELKDTASIFALE
+419 ENELKDIASIFALE
-433 ATEYGF
+433 ATEFGF
-439 FALADSLGLEIQ
+439 FVLADSLGLEIQ

-483 TSDAIKNDNFFGVFF
+483 TSDAIKNDNFYGVFF

-503 KETVIPFEEV
+503 KETVISFEDA
-513 KEDLRNEFLS
+513 KEDLKNEFLS
-523 EFKKNHLKT
+523 EFKKNHIKT
-532 LAESIKDNNQEEMN
+532 LAESIKDDNQGEMN
-546 LSAIYKNNENLEYVA
+546 LSEIYQENENLEYVA

-607 IEISEVV
+607 IDISDVV
-614 NSDFEEKKESIK
+614 MSDFEEKKDSIK

>member
-1 MKQKSILI
+1 MGLITNMRSRMQVVMWTILVLFVTSMAIGGLVGGASITDIFSGRQGNEVGSLNGKPILFEDFNQLVSNEINRMDQQSGRLI
-9 LTIISFTITCAQSA
+9 SDEEREYIRAVVWERLIADLIIQE
-23 DKTNKAQKALHG
+23 Q
-35 SRPNIVLI
+35 IVE
-43 LTDDQGMGDLSCM
+43 
-56 GNKILRTPHVD
+56 NKIV
-67 QLYKDATRFTDFQ
+67 
-80 VSPTCS
+80 V
-86 PTRAAMM
+86 
-93 SGRYPFEVG
+93 
-102 VSHTL
+102 
-107 MQRDRLA
+107 
-114 PSVIT
+114 
-119 FPQALQRAGYQT
+119 
-131 GLFGKW
+131 
-137 HLGDGDEYLPRK
+137 GDEEVLFQMKNNPPPFLQNSDAFQSFGRFDLEKYLDAVLNPGQIDWKPIEDFMQNVYLPSYK
-149 RGFDEVLMHG
+149 LQQYITNSAAISSSDVLE
-159 AGGIGQYGFGDFKE
+159 D
-173 NSNNKY
+173 
-179 FDNVLL
+179 
-185 HNETVVKTKGF
+185 
-196 CTDLFF
+196 
-202 HAALSWMKNQYERE
+202 
-216 KPFFAYLSLNAP
+216 
-228 HGPLIAPDQYKK
+228 YKK
-240 RFLDYKIEVLHVTEK
+240 RFLDYKIEVLHVTDK

-264 LLADR
+264 LLTDR
-269 PSNDELLDIYNENI
+269 PSDDELRNIYNENI
-283 LDYDQPELRY
+283 SEYDQPELRY

-298 WPIMSN
+298 WPITSN

-318 IFRLNE
+318 IFRLND

-330 LANTYTED
+330 LANTYTQD
-338 PNNSADPQNLKG
+338 PSNSADPQNLKG

-386 YHLIKVNDKRT
+386 YHVIKVNDKRT

-419 ENELKDTASIFALE
+419 ENELKDIASIFALE
-433 ATEYGF
+433 ATEFGF
-439 FALADSLGLEIQ
+439 FVLADSLGLEIQ

-483 TSDAIKNDNFFGVFF
+483 TSDAIKNDNFYGVFF

-503 KETVIPFEEV
+503 KETVISFEDV
-513 KEDLRNEFLS
+513 KEDLKNEFLS
-523 EFKKNHLKT
+523 EFKKNHIKT
-532 LAESIKDNNQEEMN
+532 LAESIKDDNQGEMN
-546 LSAIYKNNENLEYVA
+546 LSEIYQENENLEYVA

-607 IEISEVV
+607 IDISDVV
-614 NSDFEEKKESIK
+614 MSDFEEKKDSIK

-651 KDYRYDFY
+651 EDYRYDFY

>member
-1 MKQKSILI
+1 MGLITNMRSRMQVVMWTILVLFVTSMAIGGLVGGASITDIFGDRQGNEVGSLNGKPILFEDFNQLVSNEINRADQQSGRQISDEEREYIRAVVWERLIADLIIQEQIQK
-9 LTIISFTITCAQSA
+9 
-23 DKTNKAQKALHG
+23 
-35 SRPNIVLI
+35 
-43 LTDDQGMGDLSCM
+43 
-56 GNKILRTPHVD
+56 NKIV
-67 QLYKDATRFTDFQ
+67 
-80 VSPTCS
+80 
-86 PTRAAMM
+86 
-93 SGRYPFEVG
+93 VG
-102 VSHTL
+102 
-107 MQRDRLA
+107 D
-114 PSVIT
+114 
-119 FPQALQRAGYQT
+119 
-131 GLFGKW
+131 
-137 HLGDGDEYLPRK
+137 
-149 RGFDEVLMHG
+149 DEVLF
-159 AGGIGQYGFGDFKE
+159 Q
-173 NSNNKY
+173 
-179 FDNVLL
+179 
-185 HNETVVKTKGF
+185 
-196 CTDLFF
+196 
-202 HAALSWMKNQYERE
+202 MKNNPPPFLQNSDAFQSFGRFDLEKYLDAVLNPGQIDWKPIEDFMQNIYLPSYKLQQYITNSAAISSSDVLE
-216 KPFFAYLSLNAP
+216 
-228 HGPLIAPDQYKK
+228 DYKK

-264 LLADR
+264 LLTDR
-269 PSNDELLDIYNENI
+269 PSDDELRNIYNENI
-283 LDYDQPELRY
+283 SEYDQPELRY

-298 WPIMSN
+298 WPIISN

-318 IFRLNE
+318 IFRLND

-330 LANTYTED
+330 LANTYTQD
-338 PNNSADPQNLKG
+338 PSNSADPQNLKG

-386 YHLIKVNDKRT
+386 YHVIKVNDKRT
-397 VESNEQV
+397 VEGNEQV

-419 ENELKDTASIFALE
+419 ENELKDIASIFALE
-433 ATEYGF
+433 ATEFGF
-439 FALADSLGLEIQ
+439 FMLADSLGLEIQ

-483 TSDAIKNDNFFGVFF
+483 TSDAIKNDNFYGVFF

-503 KETVIPFEEV
+503 KETVISFEDA
-513 KEDLRNEFLS
+513 KEDLKNEFLS
-523 EFKKNHLKT
+523 EFKKNHIKT
-532 LAESIKDNNQEEMN
+532 LAESIKDDNQGEMN
-546 LSAIYKNNENLEYVA
+546 LSEIYQENENLEYVA

-580 VGALADAKEGDILGP
+580 VGALADAKVGDILGP

-607 IEISEVV
+607 IDISDVV
-614 NSDFEEKKESIK
+614 MSDFEEKKDSIK

>member
-1 MKQKSILI
+1 MGLITNMRSRMQVVMWTILVLFVTSMAIGGLVGGASITDIFSGRQGNEVGSLNGKPILFEDFNQLVSNEINRMDQQSGRLI
-9 LTIISFTITCAQSA
+9 SDEEREYIRAVVWERLIADLIIQE
-23 DKTNKAQKALHG
+23 Q
-35 SRPNIVLI
+35 IVE
-43 LTDDQGMGDLSCM
+43 
-56 GNKILRTPHVD
+56 NKIV
-67 QLYKDATRFTDFQ
+67 
-80 VSPTCS
+80 V
-86 PTRAAMM
+86 
-93 SGRYPFEVG
+93 
-102 VSHTL
+102 
-107 MQRDRLA
+107 
-114 PSVIT
+114 
-119 FPQALQRAGYQT
+119 
-131 GLFGKW
+131 
-137 HLGDGDEYLPRK
+137 GDEEVLFQMKNNPPPFLQNSDAFQSFGRFDLEKYLDAVLNPGQIDWKPIEDFMQNIYLPSYK
-149 RGFDEVLMHG
+149 LQQYITNSAAISSSDVLE
-159 AGGIGQYGFGDFKE
+159 D
-173 NSNNKY
+173 
-179 FDNVLL
+179 
-185 HNETVVKTKGF
+185 
-196 CTDLFF
+196 
-202 HAALSWMKNQYERE
+202 
-216 KPFFAYLSLNAP
+216 
-228 HGPLIAPDQYKK
+228 YKK

-264 LLADR
+264 LLTDR
-269 PSNDELLDIYNENI
+269 PSDDELRNIYNENI
-283 LDYDQPELRY
+283 SEYDQPELRY

-298 WPIMSN
+298 WPIISN

-318 IFRLNE
+318 IFRLND

-330 LANTYTED
+330 LANTYTQD
-338 PNNSADPQNLKG
+338 PSNSADPQNLKG

-386 YHLIKVNDKRT
+386 YHIIKVNDKRT

-419 ENELKDTASIFALE
+419 ENELKDIASIFALE
-433 ATEYGF
+433 ATEFGF
-439 FALADSLGLEIQ
+439 FVLADSLGLEIQ

-483 TSDAIKNDNFFGVFF
+483 TSDAIKNDNFYGVFF

-503 KETVIPFEEV
+503 KETVISFEDA
-513 KEDLRNEFLS
+513 KEDLKNEFLF
-523 EFKKNHLKT
+523 EFKKNHIKT
-532 LAESIKDNNQEEMN
+532 LAESIKDDNQGEMN
-546 LSAIYKNNENLEYVA
+546 LSEVYQENENLEYVA

-607 IEISEVV
+607 IDISDVV
-614 NSDFEEKKESIK
+614 MSDFEEKKDSIK

>member
-1 MKQKSILI
+1 MRSRMQVVMWTILVLFVTSMAIGGLVGGASITDIFGGRQGNEVGSLNGKPILFEDFNQLVSNEINRMDQQSGRLI
-9 LTIISFTITCAQSA
+9 SDEEREYVRAVVWERLIADLIIQEQII
-23 DKTNKAQKALHG
+23 K
-35 SRPNIVLI
+35 
-43 LTDDQGMGDLSCM
+43 
-56 GNKILRTPHVD
+56 NKIV
-67 QLYKDATRFTDFQ
+67 
-80 VSPTCS
+80 V
-86 PTRAAMM
+86 
-93 SGRYPFEVG
+93 
-102 VSHTL
+102 
-107 MQRDRLA
+107 
-114 PSVIT
+114 
-119 FPQALQRAGYQT
+119 
-131 GLFGKW
+131 
-137 HLGDGDEYLPRK
+137 GDEEVLFQMKNNPPPFLQNSDAFQSFGRFDLEKYLDAVLNPSQIDWKPIEDFMQNVYLPSYK
-149 RGFDEVLMHG
+149 LQQYITNAAAISSKDVLE
-159 AGGIGQYGFGDFKE
+159 D
-173 NSNNKY
+173 
-179 FDNVLL
+179 
-185 HNETVVKTKGF
+185 
-196 CTDLFF
+196 
-202 HAALSWMKNQYERE
+202 
-216 KPFFAYLSLNAP
+216 
-228 HGPLIAPDQYKK
+228 YKK

-269 PSNDELLDIYNENI
+269 PSDDELLDIYNENI

-318 IFRLNE
+318 IFRLNK

-338 PNNSADPQNLKG
+338 PSNSADPQNLKG

-386 YHLIKVNDKRT
+386 YHIIKVNDKRT

-532 LAESIKDNNQEEMN
+532 LAESIKDNNQEEMS

-575 KSNFI
+575 KSNYI

>member
-1 MKQKSILI
+1 MGLITNMRSRMQVVMWTILVLFVTSMAIGGLVGGASITDIFGGRQGNEVGSLNGKPILFEDFNQLVSNEINRMDQQSGRLI
-9 LTIISFTITCAQSA
+9 SDEEREYIRAVVWERLIADLIIQEQIAE
-23 DKTNKAQKALHG
+23 
-35 SRPNIVLI
+35 
-43 LTDDQGMGDLSCM
+43 
-56 GNKILRTPHVD
+56 NKIV
-67 QLYKDATRFTDFQ
+67 
-80 VSPTCS
+80 V
-86 PTRAAMM
+86 
-93 SGRYPFEVG
+93 
-102 VSHTL
+102 
-107 MQRDRLA
+107 
-114 PSVIT
+114 
-119 FPQALQRAGYQT
+119 
-131 GLFGKW
+131 
-137 HLGDGDEYLPRK
+137 GDEEVLFQMKNNPPPFLQNSDAFQSFGRFDLEKYLDAVLNPGQIDWKPIEDFMQNVYLPSYK
-149 RGFDEVLMHG
+149 LQQYITNSAAISSSDVLE
-159 AGGIGQYGFGDFKE
+159 D
-173 NSNNKY
+173 
-179 FDNVLL
+179 
-185 HNETVVKTKGF
+185 
-196 CTDLFF
+196 
-202 HAALSWMKNQYERE
+202 
-216 KPFFAYLSLNAP
+216 
-228 HGPLIAPDQYKK
+228 YKK

-269 PSNDELLDIYNENI
+269 PSDDELLDIYNENI
-283 LDYDQPELRY
+283 SDYDQPELRY

-298 WPIMSN
+298 WPLISN

-330 LANTYTED
+330 LANTYTQD
-338 PNNSADPQNLKG
+338 PSNSADPQNLKG

-386 YHLIKVNDKRT
+386 YHVIKVNDKRT
-397 VESNEQV
+397 LESSEQV

-483 TSDAIKNDNFFGVFF
+483 TSDAIKNDNFYGVFF

-503 KETVIPFEEV
+503 KETVISFEDV
-513 KEDLRNEFLS
+513 KEDLKNEFLS
-523 EFKKNHLKT
+523 EFKKNHIKT
-532 LAESIKDNNQEEMN
+532 LAESIKDNNQSKMN
-546 LSAIYKNNENLEYVA
+546 LSEIYQDNGNLEYVS

-580 VGALADAKEGDILGP
+580 VGALAGAQEGDILGP

-607 IEISEVV
+607 IDISDVV
-614 NSDFEEKKESIK
+614 MSDFEEKKDSIK

>member
-1 MKQKSILI
+1 MGLITNMRSRMQVVMWTILVLFVTSMAIGGLVGGASITDIFSGRQGNEVGSLNGKPILFEDFNQLVSNEINRMDQQSGGLI
-9 LTIISFTITCAQSA
+9 SDEEREYIRAVVWERLIADLIIQE
-23 DKTNKAQKALHG
+23 Q
-35 SRPNIVLI
+35 IVE
-43 LTDDQGMGDLSCM
+43 
-56 GNKILRTPHVD
+56 NKIV
-67 QLYKDATRFTDFQ
+67 
-80 VSPTCS
+80 V
-86 PTRAAMM
+86 
-93 SGRYPFEVG
+93 
-102 VSHTL
+102 
-107 MQRDRLA
+107 
-114 PSVIT
+114 
-119 FPQALQRAGYQT
+119 
-131 GLFGKW
+131 
-137 HLGDGDEYLPRK
+137 GDEEVLFQMKNNPPPFLQNSDAFQSFGRFDLEKYLDAVLNPGQIDWKPIEDFMQNVYLPSYK
-149 RGFDEVLMHG
+149 LQQYITNSAAISSIDVLE
-159 AGGIGQYGFGDFKE
+159 D
-173 NSNNKY
+173 
-179 FDNVLL
+179 
-185 HNETVVKTKGF
+185 
-196 CTDLFF
+196 
-202 HAALSWMKNQYERE
+202 
-216 KPFFAYLSLNAP
+216 
-228 HGPLIAPDQYKK
+228 YKK

-264 LLADR
+264 LLTDR
-269 PSNDELLDIYNENI
+269 PSDDELRNIYNENI
-283 LDYDQPELRY
+283 SEYDQPELRY

-298 WPIMSN
+298 WPIISN

-318 IFRLNE
+318 IFRLND

-330 LANTYTED
+330 LANTYTQD
-338 PNNSADPQNLKG
+338 PSNSADPQNLKG

-364 FEIASFEAEKGS
+364 FEIASFEAEIGS

-386 YHLIKVNDKRT
+386 YHVIKVNDKRT

-419 ENELKDTASIFALE
+419 ENELKDIASIFALE
-433 ATEYGF
+433 ASEFGF
-439 FALADSLGLEIQ
+439 FVLADSLGLEIQ

-483 TSDAIKNDNFFGVFF
+483 TSDAIKNDNFYGVFF

-503 KETVIPFEEV
+503 KETVISFENV
-513 KEDLRNEFLS
+513 KEDLKNEFLS
-523 EFKKNHLKT
+523 EFKKNHIKT
-532 LAESIKDNNQEEMN
+532 LAESIKDDNQGEMN
-546 LSAIYKNNENLEYVA
+546 LSEIYQENENLEYVA

-607 IEISEVV
+607 IDISDVV
-614 NSDFEEKKESIK
+614 MSDFEEKKDSIK

-644 LRDNADL
+644 LRENADL

>member
-1 MKQKSILI
+1 MGLITNMRSRMQVVMWTILVLFVTSMAIGGLVGGASITDIFSGRQGNEVGSLNGKPILFEDFNQLVSNEINRMDQQSGRLI
-9 LTIISFTITCAQSA
+9 SDEEREYIRAVVWERLIADLIIQE
-23 DKTNKAQKALHG
+23 Q
-35 SRPNIVLI
+35 IVE
-43 LTDDQGMGDLSCM
+43 
-56 GNKILRTPHVD
+56 NKIV
-67 QLYKDATRFTDFQ
+67 
-80 VSPTCS
+80 V
-86 PTRAAMM
+86 
-93 SGRYPFEVG
+93 
-102 VSHTL
+102 
-107 MQRDRLA
+107 
-114 PSVIT
+114 
-119 FPQALQRAGYQT
+119 
-131 GLFGKW
+131 
-137 HLGDGDEYLPRK
+137 GDEEVLFQMKNNPPPFLQNSDAFQSFGRFDLEKYLDAVLNPGQIDWKPIEDFMQNVYLPSYK
-149 RGFDEVLMHG
+149 LQQYITNSAAISSIDVLE
-159 AGGIGQYGFGDFKE
+159 D
-173 NSNNKY
+173 
-179 FDNVLL
+179 
-185 HNETVVKTKGF
+185 
-196 CTDLFF
+196 
-202 HAALSWMKNQYERE
+202 
-216 KPFFAYLSLNAP
+216 
-228 HGPLIAPDQYKK
+228 YKK

-269 PSNDELLDIYNENI
+269 PSDDELRNIYNENI
-283 LDYDQPELRY
+283 SEYDQPELRY

-298 WPIMSN
+298 WPIISN
-304 ATDSLRVK
+304 ASDSLRVK

-318 IFRLNE
+318 IFRLND

-330 LANTYTED
+330 LANTYTQD
-338 PNNSADPQNLKG
+338 PSNSADPQNLKG

-386 YHLIKVNDKRT
+386 YHVIKVNDKRT

-419 ENELKDTASIFALE
+419 ENELKDIASIFALE
-433 ATEYGF
+433 ATEFGF

-451 DSNGLRK
+451 ESNGLRK

-483 TSDAIKNDNFFGVFF
+483 TSDAIKNDNFYGVFF

-503 KETVIPFEEV
+503 KETVISFENV
-513 KEDLRNEFLS
+513 KEDLKNEFLS
-523 EFKKNHLKT
+523 EFKKNHIKT
-532 LAESIKDNNQEEMN
+532 LAQSIKDNNQGEMN
-546 LSAIYKNNENLEYVA
+546 LSEIYQDNKNLEYVA

-607 IEISEVV
+607 IDISDVV
-614 NSDFEEKKESIK
+614 ISDFEEKKDSIK

-644 LRDNADL
+644 LRENADL